1 MYIYYI
7 YFNISCLY
15 VFVSFCFS
23 RATRKHFLLVG
34 YLINM
39 FKLTEHSYLNIYV
52 NLLSKLHVTFPP
64 EQCRDMDQM
73 NDISILNASI
83 LNASILNMSIFN
95 ASILDVFILNVSI
108 SNMCPYLMRYEDI
121 IL

>member
-1 MYIYYI
+1 MHCNWWVPLNIHVPCKTCLNRGYFDTSIVCHKCEPYVKTYMYIYYI

-39 FKLTEHSYLNIYV
+39 FKLNVNQLAQPNKNTCVYV
-52 NLLSKLHVTFPP
+52 F
-64 EQCRDMDQM
+64 
-73 NDISILNASI
+73 
-83 LNASILNMSIFN
+83 NMSL
-95 ASILDVFILNVSI
+95 LDVG
-108 SNMCPYLMRYEDI
+108 
-121 IL
+121 